1 MVAGQVSTRRVV
13 TANPT
18 ETIGEV
24 ARRMRES
31 HVGAVVIADT
41 QNRPVGIVTD
51 RDIVVGAVAQTPD
64 KIGTLL
70 AADVMSRDLITIRG
84 AEGVDAALRKMQKHG
99 IRRLPVVGTDGRLEG
114 ILTLDD
120 VLEMM
125 SNEFT
130 ELINLV
136 ALEQKRERVI
146 RPSTPPVAA
155 AAGAAVRK

>member
-1 MVAGQVSTRRVV
+1 MNAGQVCTRRVI
-13 TANPT
+13 TADPN
-18 ETIGEV
+18 ETVGEV

-31 HVGAVVIADT
+31 HVGDVVIADS

-51 RDIVVGAVAQTPD
+51 RDIVVSAVAQSPD
-64 KIGTLL
+64 KVGTLV
-70 AADVMSRDLITIRG
+70 AGEVMSRDVITVRATEDI
-84 AEGVDAALRKMQKHG
+84 DAALRKMQKHG

-120 VLEMM
+120 LLEVM

-136 ALEQKRERVI
+136 ALEQKRERVV
-146 RPSTPPVAA
+146 RPSVPPVAA
-155 AAGAAVRK
+155 AAGGAGRK